1 MIIECGLIGL
11 VGYGCYLYKT
21 MDKRG
26 LINDFNK
33 SMEGIGLYN
42 KNKETFLLNSLE
54 QTEYGWSGKIHIP
67 SGLSVE
73 HLNSKKNILVD
84 IDGTQ
89 EMSDV
94 FGAIVKVLG
103 E

>member
-1 MIIECGLIGL
+1 MIVECGLIGL

-42 KNKETFLLNSLE
+42 KNKETFKLYGLEEKTVVFLLEEVQE
-54 QTEYGWSGKIHIP
+54 QEKQ
-67 SGLSVE
+67 L
-73 HLNSKKNILVD
+73 
-84 IDGTQ
+84 
-89 EMSDV
+89 
-94 FGAIVKVLG
+94 
-103 E
+103 